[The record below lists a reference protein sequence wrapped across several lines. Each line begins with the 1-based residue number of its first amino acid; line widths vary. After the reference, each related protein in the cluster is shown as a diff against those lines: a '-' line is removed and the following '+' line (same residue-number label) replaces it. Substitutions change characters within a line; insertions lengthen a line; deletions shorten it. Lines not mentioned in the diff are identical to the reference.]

1 MIDSIPQD
9 LAGYHE
15 HHVRESIVIGVDR
28 EIEAKYEILAKM
40 GEGGMGSVF
49 KVRHKVFQDVRVVKT
64 AKYDNNIP
72 GVRTRFI
79 GEAKRGYQFRHP
91 SIARVIDFDVT
102 ADGTAYIVMEF
113 IDGLNLRQVLSVTG
127 KPLNPR
133 QVIDIGIQTL
143 GALEYLHERGVV
155 HRDIS
160 PENLMLT
167 RDENDKPLVKLI
179 DLGIAKS
186 IEASQ
191 NLTLVGKFIGKV
203 LYAAPEQFGGQV
215 DQRSDLYSLGV
226 VMYELLTSSL
236 PVRSASHRAVI
247 AAHLSGELLSFDE
260 TDPRGR
266 VPMDLRAVIMRSL
279 QRDLDLR
286 YQTTAEFAE
295 ALKAVDTGSGIIE
308 TDTVQISSNEIT
320 VVKPTRSEQ
329 LAWEAALAADTLKA
343 LEDFLDRY
351 PSSIH
356 ARTARAHLQ
365 AIEQIEEDD
374 WNEASREQTTDGW
387 KRFLE
392 KHPDSPRAAR
402 ARRRIEKI
410 ATDEVD
416 AKSTVRPGTGAR
428 LPSSDDDI
436 DCLGWT
442 GAERVDTAEA
452 WRHYLERYPGSSRSS
467 DARQRLAAAESREV
481 EARRRP
487 IAPGKATDGDLTDSQ
502 IPTIEGIEPSGEAKR
517 ITFSAASGQTPPVNV
532 IQTPSPRVPAVS
544 TVRTSV
550 FSAWPARMGAAAL
563 AVLVLVLTL
572 YWQGYLR
579 SAPSDE
585 KHPLQPPAGDTS
597 NTSTYPPAV
606 DEAELVIN
614 AFPWGE
620 VKSVKSDATG
630 QERLPA
636 GQPLYTPAR
645 LKLPPGN
652 YTVVLTNPNS
662 GKHATRSV
670 SLLAR
675 KITYCEAAL
684 DTVDASEYLAKLHSR
699 P

>member
-1 MIDSIPQD
+1 
-9 LAGYHE
+9 
-15 HHVRESIVIGVDR
+15 VISVDR

-40 GEGGMGSVF
+40 GEGGMGAVY

-72 GVRTRFI
+72 GVRARFI

-91 SIARVIDFDVT
+91 GIARVIDFDVT
-102 ADGTAYIVMEF
+102 AEGTAYIVMEF
-113 IDGLNLRQVLSVTG
+113 IDGLNIRQVQSVTG
-127 KPLNPR
+127 KPLDPR

-167 RDENDKPLVKLI
+167 RDDNDKPLVKLI

-226 VMYELLTSSL
+226 VMYELLTSTL
-236 PVRSASHRAVI
+236 PVRSASYKAVI
-247 AAHLSGELLSFDE
+247 AAHLSGELLSFEE

-266 VPMDLRAVIMRSL
+266 VPLDLRAVIMRSL

-286 YQTTAEFAE
+286 YQTAAEFIE
-295 ALKAVDTGSGIIE
+295 ALKAVDTSSAIIG
-308 TDTVQISSNEIT
+308 TDTIQISSNEVT
-320 VVKPTRSEQ
+320 VVKPTHSEQ
-329 LAWEAALAADTLKA
+329 LAWEAALAADSLKA
-343 LEDFLDRY
+343 LDDFLDRY

-356 ARTARAHLQ
+356 ARAARAHLQ
-365 AIEQIEEDD
+365 AIELVEEAD
-374 WNEASREQTTDGW
+374 WNEASREQTTEGW
-387 KRFLE
+387 RRYLE
-392 KHPDSPRAAR
+392 KNPDSPRAAR

-428 LPSSDDDI
+428 LRSSDDDI

-442 GAERVDTAEA
+442 GAERIDTAEA
-452 WRHYLERYPGSSRSS
+452 WRHYLERYPASSRVG
-467 DARQRLAAAESREV
+467 DARQRLAAAESREA
-481 EARRRP
+481 EARRRSNV
-487 IAPGKATDGDLTDSQ
+487 PGKAAGGGRTDSQ
-502 IPTIEGIEPSGEAKR
+502 VPTIEELESSGAAKR
-517 ITFSAASGQTPPVNV
+517 ILFPPSSGQTPPADVL
-532 IQTPSPRVPAVS
+532 QTPPPRVRAVP
-544 TVRTSV
+544 TAGTSV
-550 FSAWPARMGAAAL
+550 FSRWPARISAAAL
-563 AVLVLVLTL
+563 VVLVLVLTL

-579 SAPSDE
+579 SAPSNE
-585 KHPLQPPAGDTS
+585 RQPTPPPVVDTSNTS
-597 NTSTYPPAV
+597 NTSTYPPTV
-606 DEAELVIN
+606 EEAELAIN

-620 VKSVKSDATG
+620 VKSVKDVATG
-630 QERLPA
+630 KEQLPT
-636 GQPLYTPAR
+636 GQPLYTPAKLR
-645 LKLPPGN
+645 LPPGK
-652 YTVVLTNPNS
+652 YTVVLMNPNS
-662 GKHATRSV
+662 GKRATCSV
-670 SLLAR
+670 SLLAT
-675 KITYCEAAL
+675 KTTDCEASL
-684 DTVDASEYLAKLHSR
+684 DTVDAADYLAKLQSAH
-699 P
+699 